1 MQKYFR
7 LGEFRVFGAPVYV
20 HWSVLAAM
28 ALILVAYW
36 QSPLIVTIALLSYFS
51 IIFIHEVGHAA
62 IAHKMGY
69 RVFALRIA
77 LVHGVCECEAPL
89 YELDAAK
96 IAWGGVL
103 AQMLIALLIFTL
115 SSLGI
120 MNSAYAGPVL
130 VFLGY
135 CNLLII
141 PYNLMPI
148 RGLDGYKAWRIIP
161 LSYKKMKK
169 GSARKRH

>member
-7 LGEFRVFGAPVYV
+7 LGEFRVFGAPVHV
-20 HWSVLAAM
+20 HWSVLVAM

-36 QSPLIVTIALLSYFS
+36 QSPLIVTIALLSYLS

-69 RVFALRIA
+69 RVFALRVA
-77 LVHGVCECEAPL
+77 LVHGVCECEAPR
-89 YELDAAK
+89 YELDAVK

-103 AQMLIALLIFTL
+103 AQMLIAMLVFTL
-115 SSLGI
+115 SSLGL
-120 MNSAYAGPVL
+120 MNFAYSGPIL

-135 CNLLII
+135 FNLLMI

-148 RGLDGYKAWRIIP
+148 RGLDGYQAWKIIP

-169 GSARKRH
+169 SSTHKRP